1 MAWSDFL
8 LSLLRYDT
16 LTFILG
22 AGFLGTLVFTK
33 WAFPSSLVHPIL
45 LGRQS
50 DVGRVRKQG
59 ESAIYRNYGVGHGG
73 RLPVR
78 PHKDVKLLGDL
89 LKPDFKTPRN
99 LWGTKITNDQIK
111 ERVSALSSAFVNIVG
126 LTPKEAN
133 VLILLNDSLDWLITD
148 LALAQSSIASFT
160 TPSLRLLVPLLD
172 THPPS
177 AIVIEAHF
185 VPTLLETLTES
196 HDARHHT
203 VIVRGEDP
211 AAIQLL
217 QAQSVIKWFQFE
229 KIESEAALRPASSI
243 EPPQVSDAFTAAF
256 YEVQGGQPQGAQLTH
271 ENVTSGVLVTR
282 AFLPIDKALS
292 PSDTVYSAYPLA
304 TPFGRAIA
312 YAALYEGTNFSTLNS
327 TLLVPPKDSD
337 VFETMDARELPPPT
351 VLFVTNTHL
360 KSITSSIL
368 AAAQEHK
375 FYNFAARHKL
385 AQLVAGYLSNTT
397 FWDRAL
403 FNKARDLALGP
414 IGSSLRAVIVSGKH
428 LIILLYAVSIE
439 PPRLGH
445 VPNDTLTPTRLALS
459 INLVASYIHPL
470 VCGAVFASHPLDL
483 QSFANQPK
491 GPNVAQ
497 VGPPAANV
505 EVKLVNVDEA
515 DIESGENPS
524 GELLVRGPS
533 VGRPVPVPE
542 GESDE
547 WVRTG
552 TGAVVRPN
560 GTFQVYDI

>member
-1 MAWSDFL
+1 M
-8 LSLLRYDT
+8 
-16 LTFILG
+16 
-22 AGFLGTLVFTK
+22 
-33 WAFPSSLVHPIL
+33 
-45 LGRQS
+45 
-50 DVGRVRKQG
+50 
-59 ESAIYRNYGVGHGG
+59 
-73 RLPVR
+73 
-78 PHKDVKLLGDL
+78 
-89 LKPDFKTPRN
+89 
-99 LWGTKITNDQIK
+99 
-111 ERVSALSSAFVNIVG
+111 
-126 LTPKEAN
+126 
-133 VLILLNDSLDWLITD
+133 
-148 LALAQSSIASFT
+148 
-160 TPSLRLLVPLLD
+160 
-172 THPPS
+172 
-177 AIVIEAHF
+177 
-185 VPTLLETLTES
+185 
-196 HDARHHT
+196 
-203 VIVRGEDP
+203 
-211 AAIQLL
+211 
-217 QAQSVIKWFQFE
+217 
-229 KIESEAALRPASSI
+229 
-243 EPPQVSDAFTAAF
+243 
-256 YEVQGGQPQGAQLTH
+256 
-271 ENVTSGVLVTR
+271 
-282 AFLPIDKALS
+282 
-292 PSDTVYSAYPLA
+292 
-304 TPFGRAIA
+304 
-312 YAALYEGTNFSTLNS
+312 
-327 TLLVPPKDSD
+327 
-337 VFETMDARELPPPT
+337 
-351 VLFVTNTHL
+351 

-515 DIESGENPS
+515 DIEAGENPS
-524 GELLVRGPS
+524 GEVSFFFFLKCSDATPKQLDLQLLVRGPS